1 MNKKARDN
9 KIMRN
14 KRKNKTKMK
23 KTFSSKIKKEKQ
35 SET

>member
-23 KTFSSKIKKEKQ
+23 KTFYSKIKKEIW

>member
-14 KRKNKTKMK
+14 KRKSKRKMK
-23 KTFSSKIKKEKQ
+23 KTFSSKIKKEK
-35 SET
+35 